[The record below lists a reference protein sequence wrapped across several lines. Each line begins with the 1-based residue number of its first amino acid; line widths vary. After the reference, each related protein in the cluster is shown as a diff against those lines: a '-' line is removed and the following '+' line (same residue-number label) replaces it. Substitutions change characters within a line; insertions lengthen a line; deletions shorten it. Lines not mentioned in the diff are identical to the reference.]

1 MVLQEVSFLLPQGIK
16 CFGNRNVETFHV
28 KESGTLAKK
37 KEEEKYMHWVLFNS
51 RAPWLAWYLLPI
63 ISKFQ

>member
-37 KEEEKYMHWVLFNS
+37 KEEEKYMH
-51 RAPWLAWYLLPI
+51 
-63 ISKFQ
+63 